1 MKKKKAKSY
10 KKSRKLTKKRFYKK
24 NKNKFSNRK
33 KYKNKYS
40 KRKKYNKYKKQKILK
55 GGVNITNLNKGIN
68 ILKPEFYSFNP
79 KTWDN
84 IEEALNKTT
93 PSSTLHND
101 TLCKIYTIEE
111 YNEIPNVYKFYDED
125 VNSGRKK
132 IAEIV
137 GYIPH
142 INIKHGKIKASTPKT
157 RVKMPVFPSTDIEPS
172 NSKMNFI
179 GDNTHIFMDH
189 SQSKRQG
196 DQLFHLVSIFGILD
210 VFQAK
215 DYGPFVSKN
224 VLFYAEIL
232 NALESGIYKRGDL
245 IGVTKE
251 TEEGYE
257 CFVVNKDNLESTE
270 VYELP
275 KTTTDGQETIRK
287 IDDNEALDIIE
298 KLINETDGTTP
309 SSHVS
314 TLVEPLS
321 MTKYE
326 PEPEPEV
333 VTEALSLSRES
344 SSESIYDDGDL
355 GDLPP
360 GWIVILPDSGGKIY
374 YKNEQTGEIQ
384 SDFPT
389 PPATPFQLPDGWRTK
404 RATGS
409 GEIYYVNELTEETQW
424 ERPTAPASPLPD
436 DWIFDHDS
444 SDRIYYVNEHT
455 GETQWERPKEADRDV
470 VDLPLSSVSGI
481 EDSSE
486 STSPSQQPHPQQE
499 QGPQTQPRQRSTLS
513 EEDMDALE

>member
-10 KKSRKLTKKRFYKK
+10 KKSRELTKKRFSKR

-79 KTWDN
+79 KIWGN

-125 VNSGRKK
+125 VISGRKK

-142 INIKHGKIKASTPKT
+142 INIKHGKIKASPPET
-157 RVKMPVFPSTDIEPS
+157 RVKMPVFPSTDTEPS
-172 NSKMNFI
+172 ISKMNFI
-179 GDNTHIFMDH
+179 GDNTYIFMDH

-232 NALESGIYKRGDL
+232 NALESGIYKIGDL

-251 TEEGYE
+251 TTEGYE
-257 CFVVNKDNLESTE
+257 CFVVNKDNLESIK
-270 VYELP
+270 VYKLP
-275 KTTTDGQETIRK
+275 KNTTDGQETIRK
-287 IDDNEALDIIE
+287 IDDNEALERIE
-298 KLINETDGTTP
+298 KLINETEDREGVYSESNTSSRSNASSGISEPTSYEKAGVPEGVSGLTSYERDRTTP

-326 PEPEPEV
+326 PEPEPEPEV
-333 VTEALSLSRES
+333 VTEDLSLSRES

-424 ERPTAPASPLPD
+424 ERPTAPATPLPGGLD
-436 DWIFDHDS
+436 KH
-444 SDRIYYVNEHT
+444 
-455 GETQWERPKEADRDV
+455 
-470 VDLPLSSVSGI
+470 L
-481 EDSSE
+481 
-486 STSPSQQPHPQQE
+486 
-499 QGPQTQPRQRSTLS
+499 
-513 EEDMDALE
+513 